1 MAKRNGLSGA
11 APRNA
16 FAEGAAR
23 FAEIARTVKAQQVAE
38 QQETTAPARP
48 MAADAP
54 DEVWARKFMSQGI
67 GPAGS
72 DPATARAPVWH
83 APAMVPDFSAFW
95 QARVRQREFSPKRD
109 LGLPPRPGMDRV
121 SLGGRLGKDEP
132 PRRSWLARLF
142 RGA

>member
-1 MAKRNGLSGA
+1 V
-11 APRNA
+11 
-16 FAEGAAR
+16 EGAAR

-67 GPAGS
+67 GPGGS
-72 DPATARAPVWH
+72 DPATATAPVWH
-83 APAMVPDFSAFW
+83 APAMAPDFSAFR
-95 QARVRQREFSPKRD
+95 QALVRQQEFSPRRD

-132 PRRSWLARLF
+132 PRRSWLVRLF